1 MTIRWF
7 TFVFLEK
14 GPADFP
20 FYKIVHYIVIRIL
33 LNAEFFY
40 YFYTGHL
47 ALWVAQFTA
56 TVWWNLFL
64 IVSSHDFDLDAAKA
78 DPTNDWGTFQI
89 GISTDIAVTGNVYV
103 DGFLTAG
110 LGCHRVHHLLPG

>member
-1 MTIRWF
+1 LELPRIWRVPAETLRRWGHAMTGMTIRWF

-47 ALWVAQFTA
+47 ALWIAQFTA

-78 DPTNDWGTFQI
+78 DPTNDWGTF
-89 GISTDIAVTGNVYV
+89 
-103 DGFLTAG
+103 
-110 LGCHRVHHLLPG
+110 